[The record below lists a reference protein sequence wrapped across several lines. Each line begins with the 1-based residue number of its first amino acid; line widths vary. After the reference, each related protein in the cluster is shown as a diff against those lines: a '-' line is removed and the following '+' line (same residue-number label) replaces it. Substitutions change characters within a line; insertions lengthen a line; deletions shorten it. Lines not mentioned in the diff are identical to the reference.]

1 MILELIFLS
10 LLVLGLCVL
19 FYRGAVHEFQ
29 ILQKDYEPEMN
40 WSEVLSEELPL
51 VIRGL
56 PRNWIGGWSDRIT
69 GKRTWKTVVRDPE
82 TGRKM
87 RTSWANFV
95 ATPAPR
101 PILVN
106 SDEISEASRL
116 PHTLSNWRDDGFSRW
131 SWLPTPVSVPTP
143 DLLSAAEFRGVAKT
157 TAEFTALVATDGAPL
172 EIWLAH
178 EGAIPP
184 KVAEDL
190 VGKDP
195 WIQTT
200 NTIPWIDEVK
210 YVEIKLRPGNALV
223 IPRHWWVALRGADDD
238 AAGANT
244 WYWRAEFHTPISL
257 AATALGTKLSAGRA

>member
-1 MILELIFLS
+1 MILELVFLS
-10 LLVLGLCVL
+10 LLILGICVL

-51 VIRGL
+51 VVRGL
-56 PRNWIGGWSDRIT
+56 PRNWLGGWSTRVT
-69 GKRTWKTVVRDPE
+69 GNRTWKTLVRDKE
-82 TGRKM
+82 SGRKM
-87 RTSWANFV
+87 RTTWANFV

-106 SDEISEASRL
+106 GDEIAEAARL

-131 SWLPTPVSVPTP
+131 SWLPTSVSRPVP
-143 DLLSAAEFRGVAKT
+143 DLLTATEFRGVTKT
-157 TAEFTALVATDGAPL
+157 TAEFTAFVATDGAPL

-178 EGAIPP
+178 EGAIPA
-184 KVAEDL
+184 KVASDL

-210 YVEIKLRPGNALV
+210 YIEIKLRPGNALV
-223 IPRHWWVALRGADDD
+223 IPRHWWVALRGAE
-238 AAGANT
+238 ATNA

-257 AATALGTKLSAGRA
+257 AATAASAAATPQN